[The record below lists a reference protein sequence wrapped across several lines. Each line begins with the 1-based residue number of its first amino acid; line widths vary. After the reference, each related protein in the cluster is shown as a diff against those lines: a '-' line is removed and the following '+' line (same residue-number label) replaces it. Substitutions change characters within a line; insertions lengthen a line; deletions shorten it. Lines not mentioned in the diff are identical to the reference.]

1 VTGGSV
7 GSVLGPRTTFHGVAW
22 TLTDGGATTN
32 RNVSRFANVVGVGG
46 VFRNLE
52 LSVSLCV
59 RPTQL
64 TAYID
69 LSVRDAVTVEV
80 CNVKLQE
87 CIILIDRSAFEGF
100 HLNNDTHWTGDTE
113 EMRRDYLLITG
124 NFNADLVLCGIK
136 ARVFFEVDNVIY
148 PVGSVWFTTS
158 LQGDSSCIFNYD
170 TRIVE

>member
-1 VTGGSV
+1 VSGSVTGGSV
-7 GSVLGPRTTFHGVAW
+7 LGTEDDVNGVAW
-22 TLTDGGATTN
+22 TVTDGGATTN
-32 RNVSRFANVVGVGG
+32 RNVSGFANVVGVGC
-46 VFRNLE
+46 VFCNLE

-80 CNVKLQE
+80 CNVKIQE

-100 HLNNDTHWTGDTE
+100 HLNNDTHWTGDAE

-124 NFNADLVLCGIK
+124 NFNTDLVLCGIK
-136 ARVFFEVDNVIY
+136 ARVFFEVDNVIAGGENLVY
-148 PVGSVWFTTS
+148 NLTP
-158 LQGDSSCIFNYD
+158 GDSSCIFNYD